1 MSHNIP
7 LVKTRIKIK
16 ELYQSQR
23 KGLTQPV
30 SFALMATVLSS
41 CGGGGGGSGSS
52 TQNVNYTGAVV
63 KGPLQNALVF
73 LDTNGNNMKDAWN
86 P

>member
-1 MSHNIP
+1 M
-7 LVKTRIKIK
+7 VKTQIKIK
-16 ELYQSQR
+16 EIYQSQR

-63 KGPLQNALVF
+63 L
-73 LDTNGNNMKDAWN
+73 
-86 P
+86 